1 MPPALGD
8 FDTAHDDATPGQ
20 MASSLPER
28 PAGLWL
34 TRSSGGR
41 RRMRSLTS
49 PASSWLLRADLSAD
63 LTVWICSGS
72 NNDVQVARLEQGK

>member
-8 FDTAHDDATPGQ
+8 FDTAYDDATPGQ

-34 TRSSGGR
+34 TRSSGAGDGCDRIR
-41 RRMRSLTS
+41 RRLVMVYCGLICPRIS
-49 PASSWLLRADLSAD
+49 PRGLAS
-63 LTVWICSGS
+63 V
-72 NNDVQVARLEQGK
+72 